1 VSHELIAYSEET
13 KSFFMIRNYFN
24 IAWRNIKRNKIYAA
38 INISGL
44 SVGIAACLVLFTV
57 IQYELSYDRFQ
68 PNYKNIYHV
77 AAKLKSAEGEGY
89 GEGIP
94 YPAYDALRTQFPD
107 VVTGA
112 MFYNNNG
119 QVTVLNTDDVN
130 SPSNK
135 KFLEETGIFFS
146 DPNFF
151 SIFQYKWLAGS
162 AGVLKNPNTAVI
174 TKKMAEKY
182 FGSWQEAMNKI
193 VRLDN
198 TATVQVRGILDD
210 IPQNTDFPLAV
221 IASYETMKKH
231 PDTYG
236 YTEKW
241 GNVTSNFQ
249 AFMLLPPNVSASSI
263 NKRLLAFS
271 NEHYNADNKDI
282 FKTYQFLQPLSD
294 IHFNKQISNFG
305 DHATSRATLWTL
317 SLIGIFI
324 IIMACINFI
333 NLSTVQAV
341 RRSKEVGIKKVLGGT
356 RIELFRQL
364 MGETFIIA
372 ITATVLA
379 AIIAGICLP
388 YVKNIAS
395 IQEKL
400 KLMNTSTILFMAFV
414 AGIVTILA
422 GAYPSI
428 ILSGFKP
435 VLALKNKITSASIGG
450 ISIRRGLV
458 ITQFAISQVLITGT
472 IIAISQMNYVRQAD
486 LGFNKE
492 AILVLNSNVDSS
504 VNVRQPAFKQRLL
517 AIPGIR
523 SVSFSS
529 DVPSSES
536 NSSGNFGYDHRP
548 DENFEVYRKM
558 ADEDYFKTYGL
569 TIIAGRPF
577 DKSDTTKEVVVNET
591 LVRKLGIKKPAD
603 VIGHEI
609 RVGGQWRPIV
619 GVVKDFKTNSL
630 REAIK
635 PLVIGE
641 RNKRYYYTGI
651 KLNTLHLSEVTKKIE
666 AAWNQVFPE
675 YVYTPTFMD
684 DRINDFYKQENQLS
698 LLYKFFAAIAIFIS
712 CLGLYGL
719 VSFMVAQKTKE
730 VGIRKVLGASVAN
743 IIYMFSKE
751 FTILILIAF
760 AIAVPVAYY
769 MMHNWLQNFAF
780 RINITVW
787 VFMLAVICSVVIAWI
802 TVGYKSIRAA
812 MSNPVKSLRTE

>member
-1 VSHELIAYSEET
+1 MFKNYS
-13 KSFFMIRNYFN
+13 S

-44 SVGIAACLVLFTV
+44 AVGIAACLILFIV
-57 IQYELSYDRFQ
+57 IQYELSYDKFQ
-68 PNYKNIYHV
+68 PNYKSIYHV
-77 AAKLKSAEGEGY
+77 AAKIRSAEGDGF
-89 GEGIP
+89 GEGVP

-112 MFYNNNG
+112 MFQNYNS
-119 QVTVLNTDDVN
+119 QVTILSSDDVN
-130 SPSNK
+130 SASNK

-162 AGVLKNPNTAVI
+162 AQALKNPNAAVI
-174 TKKMAEKY
+174 TKKLAEKY
-182 FGSWQEAMNKI
+182 FGEWEKAMNKI
-193 VRLDN
+193 LKLDN
-198 TATVQVRGILDD
+198 TATVQVSGVLDD
-210 IPQNTDFPLAV
+210 IPQNTDFPLSLIV
-221 IASYETMKKH
+221 SYETMKKY

-236 YTEKW
+236 YTDRW
-241 GNVTSNFQ
+241 GSVTSSFQ
-249 AFMLLPPNVSASSI
+249 AFMLLPSNVSASSI

-271 NEHYNADNKDI
+271 NEHYNADKKDI

-294 IHFNKQISNFG
+294 IHFNKQIGNFG
-305 DHATSRATLWTL
+305 DHITSRTTLWTL

-333 NLSTVQAV
+333 NLSTAQAV
-341 RRSKEVGIKKVLGGT
+341 RRSKEVGMKKVLGGT
-356 RIELFRQL
+356 RIQLFRQL
-364 MGETFIIA
+364 MGETCIIVV
-372 ITATVLA
+372 TATVLA
-379 AIIAGICLP
+379 AIIASICLP

-400 KLMNTSTILFMAFV
+400 KLLNTSTILFMTFV
-414 AGIVTILA
+414 TIVVTILA

-435 VLALKNKITSASIGG
+435 ALALKNKITSASIGG

-472 IIAISQMNYVRQAD
+472 IIAISQMNFVHQAN

-492 AILVLNSNVDSS
+492 AILVINSNVDSS
-504 VNVRQPAFKQRLL
+504 VNVRQPAFKQTLL
-517 AIPGIR
+517 DIPGVR

-529 DVPSSES
+529 DVPSSET
-536 NSSGNFGYDHRP
+536 NSSGNFAYDHKP

-569 TIIAGRPF
+569 TIIAGRSY

-591 LVRKLGIKKPAD
+591 LVRKLGVKKPAD
-603 VIGHEI
+603 VIGHEM
-609 RVGGQWRPIV
+609 RVGGLWRPIV

-651 KLNTLHLSEVTKKIE
+651 KLNTLHLNEVTKKIE
-666 AAWNQVFPE
+666 AAWNQFFPE

-684 DRINDFYKQENQLS
+684 DRINEFYKEENQLS
-698 LLYKFFAAIAIFIS
+698 LLYKIFAAIAIFIS

-719 VSFMVAQKTKE
+719 VSFMAAQRTKE
-730 VGIRKVLGASVAN
+730 IGIRKVLGASVAN
-743 IIYMFSKE
+743 IIYLFSKE
-751 FTILILIAF
+751 FTVLILIAF

-769 MMHNWLQNFAF
+769 MMRGWLNNFAF
-780 RINITVW
+780 RINMNIW
-787 VFMLAVICSVVIAWI
+787 VFILAIVCSVVIAWI

-812 MSNPVKSLRTE
+812 LSNPVKSLRTE

>member
-1 VSHELIAYSEET
+1 
-13 KSFFMIRNYFN
+13 MIRNYSS
-24 IAWRNIKRNKIYAA
+24 IAWRNIKRNKVYAA

-44 SVGIAACLVLFTV
+44 AVGIAACLILFIV
-57 IQYELSYDRFQ
+57 IQYELSYDKFQ
-68 PNYKNIYHV
+68 PNYKSIYHV
-77 AAKLKSAEGEGY
+77 AAKIRSAEGDGF
-89 GEGIP
+89 GEGVP

-112 MFYNNNG
+112 MFQNYNS
-119 QVTVLNTDDVN
+119 QVTILSSDDVN
-130 SPSNK
+130 SASNK

-162 AGVLKNPNTAVI
+162 AQALKNPNAAVI
-174 TKKMAEKY
+174 TKKLAEKY
-182 FGSWQEAMNKI
+182 FGEWGNAMNKI
-193 VRLDN
+193 LKLDN
-198 TATVQVRGILDD
+198 AAIVQVSGVLDD
-210 IPQNTDFPLAV
+210 IPQNTDFPLSL
-221 IASYETMKKH
+221 IASYETMKKY

-236 YTEKW
+236 YTDRW
-241 GNVTSNFQ
+241 GSVTSSFQ
-249 AFMLLPPNVSASSI
+249 AFMLLPSNVSASSI

-271 NEHYNADNKDI
+271 NEHYNADKKDI

-294 IHFNKQISNFG
+294 IHFNKQIGNFG
-305 DHATSRATLWTL
+305 DHITSRTTLWTL

-333 NLSTVQAV
+333 NLSTAQAV
-341 RRSKEVGIKKVLGGT
+341 RRSKEVGMKKVLGGT
-356 RIELFRQL
+356 RIQLFRQL
-364 MGETFIIA
+364 MGETCIIVV
-372 ITATVLA
+372 TATVLA
-379 AIIAGICLP
+379 AIIASICLP

-400 KLMNTSTILFMAFV
+400 KLLNTSTILFMTFV
-414 AGIVTILA
+414 TIVVTILA

-435 VLALKNKITSASIGG
+435 ALALKNKITSASIGG

-472 IIAISQMNYVRQAD
+472 IIAISQMNFVHQAN

-492 AILVLNSNVDSS
+492 AILVINSNVDSS
-504 VNVRQPAFKQRLL
+504 VNVRQPAFKQKLL
-517 AIPGIR
+517 DIPGVR

-529 DVPSSES
+529 DVPSSET
-536 NSSGNFGYDHRP
+536 NSSGNFAYDHKP

-569 TIIAGRPF
+569 TIIAGRSY

-591 LVRKLGIKKPAD
+591 LVRKLGVKKPAD
-603 VIGHEI
+603 VIGHEM
-609 RVGGQWRPIV
+609 RVGGLWRPIV

-651 KLNTLHLSEVTKKIE
+651 KLNTLHLNEVTKKIE
-666 AAWNQVFPE
+666 AAWNQFFPE

-684 DRINDFYKQENQLS
+684 DRINEFYKEENQLS
-698 LLYKFFAAIAIFIS
+698 LLYKIFAAIAIFIS

-719 VSFMVAQKTKE
+719 VSFMAAQRTKE
-730 VGIRKVLGASVAN
+730 IGIRKVLGASVAN
-743 IIYMFSKE
+743 IIYLFSKE
-751 FTILILIAF
+751 FTVLILIAF

-769 MMHNWLQNFAF
+769 MMRGWLNNFAF
-780 RINITVW
+780 RINMNIW
-787 VFMLAVICSVVIAWI
+787 VFILAIVCSVVIAWI

>member
-1 VSHELIAYSEET
+1 
-13 KSFFMIRNYFN
+13 MIRNYSS
-24 IAWRNIKRNKIYAA
+24 IAWRNIKRNKVYAA

-44 SVGIAACLVLFTV
+44 AVGIAACLILFIV
-57 IQYELSYDRFQ
+57 IQYELSYDKFQ
-68 PNYKNIYHV
+68 PNYKSIYHV
-77 AAKLKSAEGEGY
+77 AAKIRSAEGDGF
-89 GEGIP
+89 GEGVP

-112 MFYNNNG
+112 MFQNYNS
-119 QVTVLNTDDVN
+119 QVTGLSSDDVN
-130 SPSNK
+130 SASNK

-162 AGVLKNPNTAVI
+162 AQALKNPNAAVI
-174 TKKMAEKY
+174 TKKLAEKY
-182 FGSWQEAMNKI
+182 FGEWGNAMNKI
-193 VRLDN
+193 LKLDN
-198 TATVQVRGILDD
+198 TAIVQVSGVLDD
-210 IPQNTDFPLAV
+210 IPQNTDFPLSL
-221 IASYETMKKH
+221 IASYETMKKY

-236 YTEKW
+236 YTDRW
-241 GNVTSNFQ
+241 GSVTSSFQ
-249 AFMLLPPNVSASSI
+249 AFMLLPSNVSASSI

-271 NEHYNADNKDI
+271 NEHYNADKKDI

-294 IHFNKQISNFG
+294 IHFNKQIGNFG
-305 DHATSRATLWTL
+305 DHITSRTTLWTL

-333 NLSTVQAV
+333 NLSTAQAV
-341 RRSKEVGIKKVLGGT
+341 RRSKEVGMKKVLGGT
-356 RIELFRQL
+356 RIQLFRQL
-364 MGETFIIA
+364 MGETCIIVV
-372 ITATVLA
+372 TATVLA
-379 AIIAGICLP
+379 AIIASICLP

-400 KLMNTSTILFMAFV
+400 KLLNTSTILFMTFV
-414 AGIVTILA
+414 TIVVTILA

-435 VLALKNKITSASIGG
+435 ALALKNKITSASIGG

-472 IIAISQMNYVRQAD
+472 IIAISQMNYVHQAD

-492 AILVLNSNVDSS
+492 AILVINSNVDSS
-504 VNVRQPAFKQRLL
+504 VNLRQPAFKQKLL
-517 AIPGIR
+517 DIPGVR

-536 NSSGNFGYDHRP
+536 NSSGNFAYDHKP

-569 TIIAGRPF
+569 TIIAGRSY

-591 LVRKLGIKKPAD
+591 LVRKLGVKKPAD
-603 VIGHEI
+603 VIGHEM
-609 RVGGQWRPIV
+609 RVGGLWRPIV

-651 KLNTLHLSEVTKKIE
+651 KLNTLHLNEVTKKIE
-666 AAWNQVFPE
+666 AAWNQFFPE

-684 DRINDFYKQENQLS
+684 DRINEFYKEENQLS
-698 LLYKFFAAIAIFIS
+698 LLYKIFAAIAIFIS

-719 VSFMVAQKTKE
+719 VSFMAAQRTKE
-730 VGIRKVLGASVAN
+730 IGIRKVLGASVAN
-743 IIYMFSKE
+743 IIYLFSKE
-751 FTILILIAF
+751 FTVLILIAF

-769 MMHNWLQNFAF
+769 MMRGWLNNFAF
-780 RINITVW
+780 RINMNIW
-787 VFMLAVICSVVIAWI
+787 VFILAIVCSVVIAWI

>member
-1 VSHELIAYSEET
+1 
-13 KSFFMIRNYFN
+13 MIRNYSS
-24 IAWRNIKRNKIYAA
+24 IAWRNIKRNKVYAA

-44 SVGIAACLVLFTV
+44 AVGIAACLILFIV
-57 IQYELSYDRFQ
+57 IQYELSYDKFQ
-68 PNYKNIYHV
+68 PNYKHIYHV
-77 AAKLKSAEGEGY
+77 AAKIKSAAGDGF

-112 MFYNNNG
+112 MFQNYNS
-119 QVTVLNTDDVN
+119 QVTILSSDDVN
-130 SPSNK
+130 SASNK

-162 AGVLKNPNTAVI
+162 AQALKNPNAAVI
-174 TKKMAEKY
+174 TKKLAEKY
-182 FGSWQEAMNKI
+182 FGEWGNAMNKI
-193 VRLDN
+193 LKLDN
-198 TATVQVRGILDD
+198 AAIVQVSGVLDD
-210 IPQNTDFPLAV
+210 IPQNTDFPLSL
-221 IASYETMKKH
+221 IASYETMKKY

-236 YTEKW
+236 YTDRW
-241 GNVTSNFQ
+241 GSVTSSFQ
-249 AFMLLPPNVSASSI
+249 AFMLLPSNVSASSI

-271 NEHYNADNKDI
+271 NEHYNADKKDI

-294 IHFNKQISNFG
+294 IHFNKQIGNFG
-305 DHATSRATLWTL
+305 DHITSRTTLWTL

-333 NLSTVQAV
+333 NLSTAQAV
-341 RRSKEVGIKKVLGGT
+341 RRSKEVGMKKVLGGT
-356 RIELFRQL
+356 RIQLFRQL
-364 MGETFIIA
+364 MGETCIIVV
-372 ITATVLA
+372 TATVLA
-379 AIIAGICLP
+379 AIIASICLP

-400 KLMNTSTILFMAFV
+400 KLLNTSTILFMTFV
-414 AGIVTILA
+414 TIVVTILA

-435 VLALKNKITSASIGG
+435 ALALKNKITSASIGG

-472 IIAISQMNYVRQAD
+472 IIAISQMNFVHQAN

-492 AILVLNSNVDSS
+492 AILVINSNVDSS
-504 VNVRQPAFKQRLL
+504 VNVRQPAFKQKLL
-517 AIPGIR
+517 DIPGVR

-529 DVPSSES
+529 DVPSSET
-536 NSSGNFGYDHRP
+536 NSSGNFAYDHKP

-569 TIIAGRPF
+569 TIIAGRSY

-591 LVRKLGIKKPAD
+591 LVRKLGVKKPAD
-603 VIGHEI
+603 VIGHEM
-609 RVGGQWRPIV
+609 RVGGLWRPIV

-651 KLNTLHLSEVTKKIE
+651 KLNTLHLNEVTKKIE
-666 AAWNQVFPE
+666 AAWNQFFPE

-684 DRINDFYKQENQLS
+684 DRINEFYKEENQLS
-698 LLYKFFAAIAIFIS
+698 LLYKIFAAIAIFIS

-719 VSFMVAQKTKE
+719 VSFMAAQRTKE
-730 VGIRKVLGASVAN
+730 IGIRKVLGASVAN
-743 IIYMFSKE
+743 IIYLFSKE
-751 FTILILIAF
+751 FTVLILIAF

-769 MMHNWLQNFAF
+769 MMRGWLNNFAF
-780 RINITVW
+780 RINMNIW
-787 VFMLAVICSVVIAWI
+787 VFILAIVCSVVIAWI

>member
-1 VSHELIAYSEET
+1 
-13 KSFFMIRNYFN
+13 MIRNYIS
-24 IAWRNIKRNKIYAA
+24 IAWRNIKRNKVYAA
-38 INISGL
+38 TNISGL
-44 SVGIAACLVLFTV
+44 AVGIAACLVLFIV

-77 AAKLKSAEGEGY
+77 AAKIKSAEGDGY

-94 YPAYDALRTQFPD
+94 YPAYDALRLQFPD
-107 VVTGA
+107 VTTAA
-112 MFYNNNG
+112 MFQNYNS
-119 QVTVLNTDDVN
+119 QVTVLNSNDVN
-130 SPSNK
+130 SASNK

-151 SIFQYKWLAGS
+151 STFQYKWLAGS
-162 AGVLKNPNTAVI
+162 AQVLKNPNTAVI
-174 TKKMAEKY
+174 TKRMAEKY
-182 FGSWQEAMNKI
+182 FGSWQDAMNKI
-193 VRLDN
+193 LKLDN
-198 TATVQVRGILDD
+198 TATVQVGGILDD
-210 IPQNTDFPLAV
+210 VPQNTDFPFGLV
-221 IASYETMKKH
+221 ASYETMKKY
-231 PDTYG
+231 PDAWG
-236 YTEKW
+236 YTDRW
-241 GNVTSNFQ
+241 GSVTSSFQ
-249 AFMLLPPNVSASSI
+249 AFILLPSNVSAASV

-271 NEHYNADNKDI
+271 NEHFNADKKDI
-282 FKTYQFLQPLSD
+282 FKTYLFLQPLSD
-294 IHFNKQISNFG
+294 IHFNKQIGNFG
-305 DHATSRATLWTL
+305 DHITSRTTLWTL

-324 IIMACINFI
+324 IVMACINFI
-333 NLSTVQAV
+333 NLSTAQAV

-356 RIELFRQL
+356 RVQLFRQL
-364 MGETFIIA
+364 MGETGIIVV
-372 ITATVLA
+372 TATVLA
-379 AIIAGICLP
+379 AIIGGICLP

-400 KLMNTSTILFMAFV
+400 RLLNTSTILFLAL
-414 AGIVTILA
+414 VTIVVTLLA
-422 GAYPSI
+422 GAYPSL

-458 ITQFAISQVLITGT
+458 IAQFAISQVLITGT

-504 VNVRQPAFKQRLL
+504 VNFRQPPFKEKLL
-517 AIPGIR
+517 AIPGVR

-536 NSSGNFGYDHRP
+536 NSSGNFAYDHKP

-569 TIIAGRPF
+569 TIIAGRPYG
-577 DKSDTTKEVVVNET
+577 KSDTTNEVVVNET
-591 LVRKLGIKKPAD
+591 LVRKLGVKKPVD
-603 VIGHEI
+603 IIGHEM
-609 RVGGQWRPIV
+609 RLGGAWRPIV

-630 REAIK
+630 RENIK
-635 PLVIGE
+635 PLAIAE

-651 KLNTLHLSEVTKKIE
+651 KLNTVHLSEVTKKIE
-666 AAWNQVFPE
+666 AAWNQFFPE

-698 LLYKFFAAIAIFIS
+698 LLYKIFAGIAILIS

-719 VSFMVAQKTKE
+719 VSFMAAQRTKE

-743 IIYMFSKE
+743 IIYLFSKE
-751 FTILILIAF
+751 FTILILVAF
-760 AIAVPVAYY
+760 VIAVPVAYY
-769 MMHNWLQNFAF
+769 MMHNWLENFAF

-787 VFMLAVICSVVIAWI
+787 VFILAIACSVAIAWI
-802 TVGYKSIRAA
+802 TVGYKSILAA
-812 MSNPVKSLRTE
+812 MANPVKSLRSE

>member
-1 VSHELIAYSEET
+1 
-13 KSFFMIRNYFN
+13 MIRNYSS
-24 IAWRNIKRNKIYAA
+24 IAWRNIKRNKVYAA

-44 SVGIAACLVLFTV
+44 AVGIAACLILFIV
-57 IQYELSYDRFQ
+57 IQYELSYDKFQ
-68 PNYKNIYHV
+68 PNYKHIYHV
-77 AAKLKSAEGEGY
+77 AAKIKSAAGDGF

-112 MFYNNNG
+112 MFQNYNS
-119 QVTVLNTDDVN
+119 QVTGLSSDDVN
-130 SPSNK
+130 SASNK

-162 AGVLKNPNTAVI
+162 AQALKNPNAAVI
-174 TKKMAEKY
+174 TKKLAEKY
-182 FGSWQEAMNKI
+182 FGEWGNAMNKI
-193 VRLDN
+193 LKLDN
-198 TATVQVRGILDD
+198 AAIVQVSGVLDD
-210 IPQNTDFPLAV
+210 IPQNTDFPLSL
-221 IASYETMKKH
+221 IASYETMKKY

-236 YTEKW
+236 YTDRW
-241 GNVTSNFQ
+241 GSVTSSFQ
-249 AFMLLPPNVSASSI
+249 AFMLLPSNVSASSI

-271 NEHYNADNKDI
+271 NEHYNADKKDI

-294 IHFNKQISNFG
+294 IHFNKQIGNFG
-305 DHATSRATLWTL
+305 DHITSRTTLWTL

-333 NLSTVQAV
+333 NLSTAQAV
-341 RRSKEVGIKKVLGGT
+341 RRSKEVGMKKVLGGT
-356 RIELFRQL
+356 RIQLFRQL
-364 MGETFIIA
+364 MGETCIIVV
-372 ITATVLA
+372 TATVLA
-379 AIIAGICLP
+379 AIIASICLP

-400 KLMNTSTILFMAFV
+400 KLLNTSTILFMTFV
-414 AGIVTILA
+414 TIVVTILA

-435 VLALKNKITSASIGG
+435 ALALKNKITSASIGG

-472 IIAISQMNYVRQAD
+472 IIAISQMNFVHQAN

-492 AILVLNSNVDSS
+492 AILVINSNVDSS
-504 VNVRQPAFKQRLL
+504 VNVRQPAFKQKLL
-517 AIPGIR
+517 DIPGVR

-529 DVPSSES
+529 DVPSSET
-536 NSSGNFGYDHRP
+536 NSSGNFAYDHKP

-569 TIIAGRPF
+569 TIIAGRSY

-591 LVRKLGIKKPAD
+591 LVRKLGVKKPAD
-603 VIGHEI
+603 VIGHEM
-609 RVGGQWRPIV
+609 RVGGLWRPIV

-651 KLNTLHLSEVTKKIE
+651 KLNTLHLNEVTKKIE
-666 AAWNQVFPE
+666 AAWNQFFPE

-684 DRINDFYKQENQLS
+684 DRINEFYKEENQLS
-698 LLYKFFAAIAIFIS
+698 LLYKIFAAIAIFIS

-719 VSFMVAQKTKE
+719 VSFMAAQRTKE
-730 VGIRKVLGASVAN
+730 IGIRKVLGASVAN
-743 IIYMFSKE
+743 IIYLFSKE
-751 FTILILIAF
+751 FTVLILIAF

-769 MMHNWLQNFAF
+769 MMRGWLNNFAF
-780 RINITVW
+780 RINMNIW
-787 VFMLAVICSVVIAWI
+787 VFILAIVCSVVIAWI

>member
-1 VSHELIAYSEET
+1 
-13 KSFFMIRNYFN
+13 MIRNYFS
-24 IAWRNIKRNKIYAA
+24 IAWRNIKRNKVYAA

-44 SVGIAACLVLFTV
+44 AVGIAASLVLFIV
-57 IQYELSYDRFQ
+57 IQYELSYDKFQ
-68 PNYKNIYHV
+68 PNYKYIYHV
-77 AAKLKSAEGEGY
+77 AAKIKSAAGDGF

-107 VVTGA
+107 IVTGA
-112 MFYNNNG
+112 MYQNYNS
-119 QVTVLNTDDVN
+119 QVTVLDTGDVN
-130 SPSNK
+130 SAANK
-135 KFLEETGIFFS
+135 KFLEESSIFFS

-162 AGVLKNPNTAVI
+162 AQVLKNPNTAVI

-182 FGSWQEAMNKI
+182 FGGWQNAMNKI
-193 VRLDN
+193 LKLDN
-198 TATVQVRGILDD
+198 TATVQVSGILDD
-210 IPQNTDFPLAV
+210 VPQNTDFPIGV
-221 IASYETMKKH
+221 IASYETMKKYA
-231 PDTYG
+231 DTYG
-236 YTEKW
+236 YTDRW
-241 GNVTSNFQ
+241 GSVTSSFQ
-249 AFMLLPPNVSASSI
+249 AFMLLPPNVAASSI

-294 IHFNKQISNFG
+294 IHFNKQIGNFG
-305 DHATSRATLWTL
+305 DHITSRTTLWTL

-333 NLSTVQAV
+333 NLSTAQAV
-341 RRSKEVGIKKVLGGT
+341 RRSKEVGVKKVLGGT
-356 RIELFRQL
+356 RIQLFRQL
-364 MGETFIIA
+364 MGETCIIVV
-372 ITATVLA
+372 TATALA
-379 AIIAGICLP
+379 AIIAAICLP

-400 KLMNTSTILFMAFV
+400 KLLNTSTILFMTFV
-414 AGIVTILA
+414 TIVVTILA

-428 ILSGFKP
+428 VLSGFKP

-458 ITQFAISQVLITGT
+458 IAQFAISQVLITGT
-472 IIAISQMNYVRQAD
+472 IIAISQMNYVRRAD
-486 LGFNKE
+486 LGFNKD

-504 VNVRQPAFKQRLL
+504 VNVRQPAFKQRLM
-517 AIPGIR
+517 AIPG
-523 SVSFSS
+523 VKAVTFSS

-536 NSSGNFGYDHRP
+536 NSSGNFAYDHRP

-569 TIIAGRPF
+569 TIIAGRPY
-577 DKSDTTKEVVVNET
+577 DKSDTAKEVVVNET
-591 LVRKLGIKKPAD
+591 LVRKLGVKKPAD
-603 VIGHEI
+603 IIGHEM
-609 RVGGQWRPIV
+609 RLGGQWRPIV
-619 GVVKDFKTNSL
+619 GVVQDFKTNSL

-635 PLVIGE
+635 PLVIAE

-651 KLNTLHLSEVTKKIE
+651 KLNTRHLSDVTKKIE
-666 AAWNQVFPE
+666 TAWNQFFPE

-698 LLYKFFAAIAIFIS
+698 LLYKIFAVIAIFIS

-719 VSFMVAQKTKE
+719 VSFMAAQKTKE

-751 FTILILIAF
+751 FTVLILIAF
-760 AIAVPVAYY
+760 VIAVPVAYY
-769 MMHNWLQNFAF
+769 MMRGWLDNFAF
-780 RINITVW
+780 RININAW
-787 VFMLAVICSVVIAWI
+787 VFILAIVCSVAIAWI

-812 MSNPVKSLRTE
+812 RSNPVKSLRTE

>member
-1 VSHELIAYSEET
+1 
-13 KSFFMIRNYFN
+13 MIRNYSS
-24 IAWRNIKRNKIYAA
+24 IAWRNIKRNKVYAA

-44 SVGIAACLVLFTV
+44 AVGIAACLILFIV
-57 IQYELSYDRFQ
+57 IQYELSYDKFQ
-68 PNYKNIYHV
+68 PNYKSIYHV
-77 AAKLKSAEGEGY
+77 AAKIRSAEGDGF
-89 GEGIP
+89 GEGVP

-112 MFYNNNG
+112 MFQNYNS
-119 QVTVLNTDDVN
+119 QVTILSSDDVN
-130 SPSNK
+130 SASNK

-162 AGVLKNPNTAVI
+162 AQALKNPNAAVI
-174 TKKMAEKY
+174 TKKLAEKY
-182 FGSWQEAMNKI
+182 FGEWGNAMNKI
-193 VRLDN
+193 LKLDN
-198 TATVQVRGILDD
+198 TAIVQVSGVLDD
-210 IPQNTDFPLAV
+210 IPQNTDFPLSL
-221 IASYETMKKH
+221 IASYETMKKY

-236 YTEKW
+236 YTDRW
-241 GNVTSNFQ
+241 GSVTSSFQ
-249 AFMLLPPNVSASSI
+249 AFMLLPSNVSASSI

-271 NEHYNADNKDI
+271 NEHYNADKKDI

-294 IHFNKQISNFG
+294 IHFNKQIGNFG
-305 DHATSRATLWTL
+305 DHITSRTTLWTL

-333 NLSTVQAV
+333 NLSTAQAV
-341 RRSKEVGIKKVLGGT
+341 RRSKEVGMKKVLGGT
-356 RIELFRQL
+356 RIQLFRQL
-364 MGETFIIA
+364 MGETCIIVV
-372 ITATVLA
+372 TATVLA
-379 AIIAGICLP
+379 AIIASICLP

-400 KLMNTSTILFMAFV
+400 KLLNTSTILFMTFV
-414 AGIVTILA
+414 TIVVTILA

-435 VLALKNKITSASIGG
+435 ALALKNKITSASIGG

-472 IIAISQMNYVRQAD
+472 IIAISQMNYVHQAD

-517 AIPGIR
+517 DIPGVR

-569 TIIAGRPF
+569 TIVAGRPY

-591 LVRKLGIKKPAD
+591 LVRKLGVKNPGDI
-603 VIGHEI
+603 IGHEI
-609 RVGGQWRPIV
+609 RLGGLWRPIV

-651 KLNTLHLSEVTKKIE
+651 KLNTLHLNEVTKKIE
-666 AAWNQVFPE
+666 AAWNQFFPE

-684 DRINDFYKQENQLS
+684 DRINDFYKEENQLS
-698 LLYKFFAAIAIFIS
+698 LLYKIFAAIAIFIS

-719 VSFMVAQKTKE
+719 VSFMAAQRTKE
-730 VGIRKVLGASVAN
+730 IGIRKVLGASVAN
-743 IIYMFSKE
+743 IVYLFSKE
-751 FTILILIAF
+751 FTVLILIAF
-760 AIAVPVAYY
+760 AIAVPGAYY
-769 MMHNWLQNFAF
+769 MMRGWLNNFAF
-780 RINITVW
+780 RINMNIW
-787 VFMLAVICSVVIAWI
+787 VFILAIVCSVLIAWI
-802 TVGYKSIRAA
+802 TVGYKSVRAA

>member
-1 VSHELIAYSEET
+1 
-13 KSFFMIRNYFN
+13 MIRNYSS
-24 IAWRNIKRNKIYAA
+24 IAWRNIKRNKVYAA

-44 SVGIAACLVLFTV
+44 AVGIAACLILFIV
-57 IQYELSYDRFQ
+57 IQYELSYDKFQ

-77 AAKLKSAEGEGY
+77 AAKIKSAESDGF

-112 MFYNNNG
+112 MFQNYNS
-119 QVTVLNTDDVN
+119 QVTILSSDDVN
-130 SPSNK
+130 SASNK

-162 AGVLKNPNTAVI
+162 AQALKNPNTAVI

-182 FGSWQEAMNKI
+182 FGEWENAMNKI
-193 VRLDN
+193 LKLDN
-198 TATVQVRGILDD
+198 SATVQVSGVLDD
-210 IPQNTDFPLAV
+210 IPQNTDFPLSL
-221 IASYETMKKH
+221 IASYETMKKY

-236 YTEKW
+236 YTDRW
-241 GNVTSNFQ
+241 GSVTSSFQ
-249 AFMLLPPNVSASSI
+249 AFMLLPSNVSASSI

-271 NEHYNADNKDI
+271 NEHYNADKKDI

-294 IHFNKQISNFG
+294 IHFNKQIGNFG
-305 DHATSRATLWTL
+305 DHITSRTTLWTL

-333 NLSTVQAV
+333 NLSTAQAV
-341 RRSKEVGIKKVLGGT
+341 RRSKEVGMKKVLGGT
-356 RIELFRQL
+356 RIQLFRQL
-364 MGETFIIA
+364 MGETCIIVV
-372 ITATVLA
+372 TATVLA
-379 AIIAGICLP
+379 AIIASICLP

-400 KLMNTSTILFMAFV
+400 RLLSTSTIMFMTSV
-414 AGIVTILA
+414 TIVVTILA

-435 VLALKNKITSASIGG
+435 ALALKNKITSASIGG

-472 IIAISQMNYVRQAD
+472 IIAISQMNFVHQAN

-492 AILVLNSNVDSS
+492 AILVINSNVDSS
-504 VNVRQPAFKQRLL
+504 VNVRQPAFKQKLL
-517 AIPGIR
+517 DIPGVR

-536 NSSGNFGYDHRP
+536 NSSGNFAYDHKP

-569 TIIAGRPF
+569 TIIAGRSY

-591 LVRKLGIKKPAD
+591 LVRKLGVKKPAD
-603 VIGHEI
+603 VIGHEM
-609 RVGGQWRPIV
+609 RVGGLWRPIV

-651 KLNTLHLSEVTKKIE
+651 KLNTLHLNEVTKKIE
-666 AAWNQVFPE
+666 AAWNQFFPE

-684 DRINDFYKQENQLS
+684 DRINEFYKEENQLS
-698 LLYKFFAAIAIFIS
+698 LLYKIFAAIAIFIS

-719 VSFMVAQKTKE
+719 VSFMAAQRTKE
-730 VGIRKVLGASVAN
+730 IGIRKVLGASVAN
-743 IIYMFSKE
+743 IIYLFSKE
-751 FTILILIAF
+751 FTVLILIAF

-769 MMHNWLQNFAF
+769 MMRGWLNNFAF
-780 RINITVW
+780 RINMNIW
-787 VFMLAVICSVVIAWI
+787 VFILAIVCSVVIAWI

>member
-1 VSHELIAYSEET
+1 
-13 KSFFMIRNYFN
+13 MIRNYFN
-24 IAWRNIKRNKIYAA
+24 IAWRNIKRNKVYAA

-44 SVGIAACLVLFTV
+44 AVGIAACLVLFIV
-57 IQYELSYDRFQ
+57 IKYELSYDQFQ
-68 PNYKNIYHV
+68 PGYKNIYHV
-77 AAKLKSAEGEGY
+77 AAKIKSAEGDSY

-107 VVTGA
+107 IVTGA
-112 MFYNNNG
+112 LFHNNNG
-119 QVTVLNTDDVN
+119 QVTIPSSDDVN
-130 SPSNK
+130 SASNK

-162 AGVLKNPNTAVI
+162 AQALKNPNTAVL

-182 FGSWQEAMNKI
+182 FGNWQDAMNKI
-193 VRLDN
+193 LKLDN
-198 TATVQVRGILDD
+198 TATVQVSGILDD
-210 IPQNTDFPLAV
+210 VPQNTDFPIAV
-221 IASYETMKKH
+221 VASYETMKKY
-231 PDTYG
+231 PDAYG
-236 YTEKW
+236 YTERW
-241 GNVTSNFQ
+241 GSVTSDFQ
-249 AFMLLPPNVSASSI
+249 AFMLLPPNISASSV

-294 IHFNKQISNFG
+294 IHFNKQIGNFG
-305 DHATSRATLWTL
+305 DHATSRTTLWTL

-324 IIMACINFI
+324 IVMACINFI
-333 NLSTVQAV
+333 NLSTAQAV
-341 RRSKEVGIKKVLGGT
+341 RRSKEVGVKKVLGGT
-356 RIELFRQL
+356 RLQLFRQL
-364 MGETFIIA
+364 MGETGIIVL
-372 ITATVLA
+372 TATALA
-379 AIIAGICLP
+379 TIIAGSFLP

-400 KLMNTSTILFMAFV
+400 KLLNTPTILFLALV
-414 AGIVTILA
+414 SIAVTILA

-472 IIAISQMNYVRQAD
+472 IIAISQMNYVHQAD

-517 AIPGIR
+517 AIPGVR

-536 NSSGNFGYDHRP
+536 NNSGNFGYDHKP

-569 TIIAGRPF
+569 TIIAGRVY

-591 LVRKLGIKKPAD
+591 LVRKLLVKRPAD
-603 VIGHEI
+603 IIGHEL

-635 PLVIGE
+635 PLAIVE

-651 KLNTLHLSEVTKKIE
+651 KLNTLHLNEVTKKIE
-666 AAWNQVFPE
+666 AAWNQFFPE

-698 LLYKFFAAIAIFIS
+698 LLYKIFAAIAIFIS

-719 VSFMVAQKTKE
+719 VSFMAAQRTKE
-730 VGIRKVLGASVAN
+730 VGIRKVLGASVVN

-751 FTILILIAF
+751 FTVLILVAF
-760 AIAVPVAYY
+760 AIAIPVAYY
-769 MMHNWLQNFAF
+769 MMHNWLENFVF
-780 RINITVW
+780 RINITAW
-787 VFMLAVICSVVIAWI
+787 VFILAIACSVLIAWV
-802 TVGYKSIRAA
+802 TVGYKSIQAA
-812 MSNPVKSLRTE
+812 MTSPVKSLRTE

>member
-1 VSHELIAYSEET
+1 
-13 KSFFMIRNYFN
+13 MIRNYSS
-24 IAWRNIKRNKIYAA
+24 IAWRNIKRNKVYAA

-44 SVGIAACLVLFTV
+44 AVGIAACLILFIV
-57 IQYELSYDRFQ
+57 IQYELSYDKFQ
-68 PNYKNIYHV
+68 PNYKSIYHV
-77 AAKLKSAEGEGY
+77 AAKIRSAEGDGF
-89 GEGIP
+89 GEGVP

-112 MFYNNNG
+112 MFQNYNS
-119 QVTVLNTDDVN
+119 QVTILSSDDVN
-130 SPSNK
+130 SASNK

-162 AGVLKNPNTAVI
+162 AQALKNPNAAVI
-174 TKKMAEKY
+174 TKKLAEKY
-182 FGSWQEAMNKI
+182 FGEWGNAMNKI
-193 VRLDN
+193 LKLDN
-198 TATVQVRGILDD
+198 TAIVQVSGVLDD
-210 IPQNTDFPLAV
+210 IPQNTDFPLSL
-221 IASYETMKKH
+221 IASYETMKKY

-236 YTEKW
+236 YTDRW
-241 GNVTSNFQ
+241 GSVTSSFQ
-249 AFMLLPPNVSASSI
+249 AFMLLPSNVSASSI

-271 NEHYNADNKDI
+271 NEHYNADKKDI

-294 IHFNKQISNFG
+294 IHFNKQIGNFG
-305 DHATSRATLWTL
+305 DHITSRTTLWTL

-333 NLSTVQAV
+333 NLSTAQAV
-341 RRSKEVGIKKVLGGT
+341 RRSKEVGMKKVLGGT
-356 RIELFRQL
+356 RIQLFRQL
-364 MGETFIIA
+364 MGETCIIVV
-372 ITATVLA
+372 TATVLA
-379 AIIAGICLP
+379 AIIASICLP

-400 KLMNTSTILFMAFV
+400 KLLNTSTILFMTFV
-414 AGIVTILA
+414 TIVVTILA

-435 VLALKNKITSASIGG
+435 ALALKNKITSASIGG

-472 IIAISQMNYVRQAD
+472 IIAISQMNYVHQAD

-492 AILVLNSNVDSS
+492 AILVINSNVDSS
-504 VNVRQPAFKQRLL
+504 VNLRQPAFKQKLL
-517 AIPGIR
+517 DIPGVR

-536 NSSGNFGYDHRP
+536 NSSGNFAYDHKP

-569 TIIAGRPF
+569 TIIAGRSY

-591 LVRKLGIKKPAD
+591 LVRKLGVKKPAD
-603 VIGHEI
+603 VIGHEM
-609 RVGGQWRPIV
+609 RVGGLWRPIV

-651 KLNTLHLSEVTKKIE
+651 KLNTLHLNEVTKKIE
-666 AAWNQVFPE
+666 AAWNQFFPE

-684 DRINDFYKQENQLS
+684 DRINEFYKEENQLS
-698 LLYKFFAAIAIFIS
+698 LLYKIFAAIAIFIS

-719 VSFMVAQKTKE
+719 VSFMAAQRTKE
-730 VGIRKVLGASVAN
+730 IGIRKVLGASVAN
-743 IIYMFSKE
+743 IIYLFSKE
-751 FTILILIAF
+751 FTVLILIAF

-769 MMHNWLQNFAF
+769 MMRGWLNNFAF
-780 RINITVW
+780 RINMNIW
-787 VFMLAVICSVVIAWI
+787 VFILAIVCSVVIAWI

>member
-1 VSHELIAYSEET
+1 
-13 KSFFMIRNYFN
+13 MIRNYSS
-24 IAWRNIKRNKIYAA
+24 IAWRNIKRNKVYAA

-44 SVGIAACLVLFTV
+44 AVGIAACLILFIV
-57 IQYELSYDRFQ
+57 IQYELSYDKFQ
-68 PNYKNIYHV
+68 PNYKHIYHV
-77 AAKLKSAEGEGY
+77 AAKIKSAAGDGF

-112 MFYNNNG
+112 MFQNYNS
-119 QVTVLNTDDVN
+119 QVTILSSDDVN
-130 SPSNK
+130 SASNK

-162 AGVLKNPNTAVI
+162 AQALKNPNTAVI

-182 FGSWQEAMNKI
+182 FGEWENAMNKI
-193 VRLDN
+193 LKLDN
-198 TATVQVRGILDD
+198 TAAVQVSGVLDD
-210 IPQNTDFPLAV
+210 IPQNTDFPLSL
-221 IASYETMKKH
+221 IASYETMKKY

-236 YTEKW
+236 YTDRW
-241 GNVTSNFQ
+241 GSVTSSFQ
-249 AFMLLPPNVSASSI
+249 AFMLLPSNVSASSI

-271 NEHYNADNKDI
+271 NEHYNADKKDI

-294 IHFNKQISNFG
+294 IHFNKQIGNFG
-305 DHATSRATLWTL
+305 DHITSRTTLWTL

-333 NLSTVQAV
+333 NLSTAQAV
-341 RRSKEVGIKKVLGGT
+341 RRSKEVGMKKVLGGT
-356 RIELFRQL
+356 RIQLFRQL
-364 MGETFIIA
+364 MGETCIIVV
-372 ITATVLA
+372 TATVLA
-379 AIIAGICLP
+379 AIIASICLP

-400 KLMNTSTILFMAFV
+400 KLLNTSTILFMTFV
-414 AGIVTILA
+414 TIVVTILA

-435 VLALKNKITSASIGG
+435 ALALKNKITSASIGG

-472 IIAISQMNYVRQAD
+472 IIAISQMNFVHQAN

-492 AILVLNSNVDSS
+492 AILVINSNVDSS
-504 VNVRQPAFKQRLL
+504 VNVRQPAFKQKLL
-517 AIPGIR
+517 DIPGVR

-536 NSSGNFGYDHRP
+536 NSSGNFAYDHKP

-569 TIIAGRPF
+569 TIIAGRSY

-591 LVRKLGIKKPAD
+591 LVRKLGVKKPAD
-603 VIGHEI
+603 VIGHEM
-609 RVGGQWRPIV
+609 RVGGLWRPIV

-651 KLNTLHLSEVTKKIE
+651 KLNTLHLNEVTKKIE
-666 AAWNQVFPE
+666 AAWNQFFPE

-684 DRINDFYKQENQLS
+684 DRINEFYKEENQLS
-698 LLYKFFAAIAIFIS
+698 LLYKIFAAIAIFIS

-719 VSFMVAQKTKE
+719 VSFMAAQRTKE
-730 VGIRKVLGASVAN
+730 IGIRKVLGASVAN
-743 IIYMFSKE
+743 IIYLFSKE
-751 FTILILIAF
+751 FTVLILIAF

-769 MMHNWLQNFAF
+769 MMRGWLNNFAF
-780 RINITVW
+780 RIAMNIW
-787 VFMLAVICSVVIAWI
+787 VFILAIVCSVVIAWI

-812 MSNPVKSLRTE
+812 LSNPVKSLRTE